1 MLCSLVRSLL
11 IIDQIEQELFVVV
24 VVVEFYSAFELLL
37 QVVFVVH
44 KMPQAHFDATVE
56 SPHLDVLVDL
66 GNPFLNRVFDG
77 FVKVGGVSNIMFLL
91 VLVLILVPH
100 SFRPLHSFFLK
111 KISCSCFSAM
121 LDTTPGPA
129 LKQS

>member
-1 MLCSLVRSLL
+1 L
-11 IIDQIEQELFVVV
+11 DQYLFVVV
-24 VVVEFYSAFELLL
+24 VVVVIVSYSIFELLL

-77 FVKVGGVSNIMFLL
+77 FVKVAGVRNIMFLL
-91 VLVLILVPH
+91 VLVLNSCS
-100 SFRPLHSFFLK
+100 SFRPLHSLFFF
-111 KISCSCFSAM
+111 KISSSCFSAM